1 MKKNAAPATIVVG
14 AVFGLTALLLDAAT
28 GHEGQTLIAED
39 HFYAFS
45 VGLRIQQ
52 WHAVALLATGA
63 LLNRPDDVD
72 NRAWRVAA
80 IAFTIGILLFSG
92 GLYLGGVGVDLGF
105 LTPLGGITL
114 MLGWVLLGVGGLLG
128 RRE

>member
-1 MKKNAAPATIVVG
+1 MKKNTAPAAIVVG
-14 AVFGLTALLLDAAT
+14 AVFGLTALILDAAT

-63 LLNRPDDVD
+63 LLYRQDDS
-72 NRAWRVAA
+72 RAWRAAA
-80 IAFTIGILLFSG
+80 IAFTIGVLLFSG
-92 GLYLGGVGVDLGF
+92 GLYLASIGVDVGF
-105 LTPLGGITL
+105 VTPLGGMTL